1 MTDTD
6 THTHNDKS
14 KIVPVHIRFCGA
26 WFPSQVT
33 ELKAHLLYTFG
44 EEAIQFT
51 EEPVEVLKGEKK
63 PYELTVNGEL
73 VYSHLTPI
81 DEERGPILFSK
92 NKWWGEPVP
101 KHLERVE
108 ESIRYHL

>member
-1 MTDTD
+1 MTDTAK
-6 THTHNDKS
+6 TST
-14 KIVPVHIRFCGA
+14 VQAHIRFCGA
-26 WFPSQVT
+26 WFPGQVA
-33 ELKAHLLYTFG
+33 ELKAHLVDTFG
-44 EEAIQFT
+44 EEVVQFT
-51 EEPVEVLKGEKK
+51 EEPIEVPKGKNK

-81 DEERGPILFSK
+81 NEERGPILFSV

-108 ESIRYHL
+108 QAIRSHL